1 MRAQLVVVLLLL
13 TSLAAAGSGSS
24 AAQELPTPEA
34 PLITVKYE
42 GPELTGGGPEGVTD
56 VVPPMLSLEKAIEL
70 AIRYTPDVAASA
82 QGVMATD
89 AQVIQAI
96 SRLMPRVTV
105 EANRVTPVD
114 LPEFSFQSP
123 DTTWETTVG
132 LSQPL
137 YAGGSLRAGVRAAR
151 DLLRGSEG
159 AYRRTQQEI
168 GFAVSSRYY
177 TVLSAEWQV
186 RVQRQTLE
194 LAEESLR
201 VAGLRYEAGVA
212 PEFDV
217 LSAEARVARTEQGII
232 SAEVLRDTGWA
243 SLSTAIGVPIPAG
256 TELSTPRPAA
266 APDTSPESLRA
277 EALGQRPDLL
287 ATEALVAVERAR
299 VAIARAGR
307 YPIVFANMGY
317 TFREDVILPGDVI
330 GTPGTDVVVSQ
341 DSGFIALSIGWSLFN
356 GGQVEGEVRE
366 AEARLQQAEEGV
378 QSLRNQIEFAVRS
391 ADLSVAAARAQVEAA
406 LKEVTQQEEA
416 YRISTI
422 RYQEGVGTS
431 VELLTAETDLE
442 DARTR
447 LNRAVFDLA
456 IAIARL
462 DLALGR
468 DVVLRQLPVAQE
480 GASE

>member
-1 MRAQLVVVLLLL
+1 MRWQLIVVLGLLMA
-13 TSLAAAGSGSS
+13 TAATGSRSLAA
-24 AAQELPTPEA
+24 EA
-34 PLITVKYE
+34 PMIPVVYQ
-42 GPELTGGGPEGVTD
+42 GPELTGGGPEGVTG

-70 AIRYTPDVAASA
+70 ALQYNPDVAASA
-82 QGVMATD
+82 EGVMVTD

-96 SRLMPRVTV
+96 SRLMPRVSL
-105 EANRVTPVD
+105 EANRFTPVD
-114 LPEFSFQSP
+114 LPEFSFQST
-123 DTTWETTVG
+123 DTSWETSIGV
-132 LSQPL
+132 SQPL
-137 YAGGSLRAGVRAAR
+137 YAGGALRAGVRAAR
-151 DLLRGSEG
+151 DFLRGSEG

-168 GFAVSSRYY
+168 AFAVRSLYY
-177 TVLSAEWQV
+177 AVLSAEWQV

-201 VAGLRYEAGVA
+201 VARLRYEAGVA
-212 PEFDV
+212 PAFDA

-232 SAEVLRDTGWA
+232 SAEATRDTAWA

-266 APDTSPESLRA
+266 APDASPESLRA
-277 EALGQRPDLL
+277 EALMERPDLL
-287 ATEALVAVERAR
+287 TAEAAVAAERAR
-299 VAIARAGR
+299 VAIARARR
-307 YPIVFANMGY
+307 YPLISASMGY
-317 TFREDVILPGDVI
+317 TFREDVTLSGDVI

-341 DSGFIALSIGWSLFN
+341 DSGYIALSIGWSLFN

-366 AEARLQQAEEGV
+366 AEARMRQAEDAV
-378 QSLRNQIEFAVRS
+378 HSLRNQIELDVRS
-391 ADLSVAAARAQVEAA
+391 ADLAVAAARAQVEAA
-406 LKEVTQQEEA
+406 RKEATQQEEA
-416 YRISTI
+416 YRIATI

-456 IAIARL
+456 LAVARL

-468 DVVLRQLPVAQE
+468 ETFLQELPAPEE
-480 GASE
+480 GVSD